1 MHDGSRAGP
10 DEQVPRPAVDGR
22 RFARGHP
29 GSIGKSRAAA
39 VMFGGLLAAVLLWG
53 TEATLALLRPDPLLR
68 ARARAQAAGRVVDLR
83 PRSEVVETLR
93 RAGIDAVPRIVPASL
108 LVPDPAGELRS
119 RLASGVEELLP
130 LAGIGSR
137 TTVLCAEAGPYAV
150 FESDPHGLRNAPE
163 IWTRRP
169 IELALVGDSF
179 TLGECVGDDE
189 TIVAALR
196 QRWPATVNLGYTGHS
211 PLLEL
216 AALAE
221 YGPGLAPR
229 TTLWLY
235 FENDLSWFDLER
247 SAKSPLL
254 MRYLE
259 PDFTQGLVSRR
270 SEIDT
275 QLLGLLARDFAG
287 AEDLRA
293 DEHAIVPPRPAF
305 AGLRSVVDLERLRR
319 VLGRLRPRSGVEV
332 APARF
337 ELFEAILARARALT
351 SQWGGALVVVYLPGV
366 WQFDPFAGI
375 PGWAGPHV
383 RDAIREAALRQR
395 LPFIDVSQAFAAHA
409 DPLSLYAYPGQSD
422 LAGAPHMNG
431 AGYAWSAAVI
441 ADVLSDVLSD
451 RGADRPSEAAD
462 AADSDAPPSTRRSQI
477 SRQ

>member
-1 MHDGSRAGP
+1 MQDGSEAGP
-10 DEQVPRPAVDGR
+10 DEQEPRPAVGGGPIAR
-22 RFARGHP
+22 RRA
-29 GSIGKSRAAA
+29 GSIGHSPWAAA
-39 VMFGGLLAAVLLWG
+39 LFGGLLAVVLLWG
-53 TEATLALLRPDPLLR
+53 TEATLALLRPDPFLR

-83 PRSEVVETLR
+83 PRSEVVESLR

-108 LVPDPAGELRS
+108 LVPDPAGELHS
-119 RLASGVEELLP
+119 RLASRGEELLP

-150 FESDPHGLRNAPE
+150 FESDPHGLRNPPE
-163 IWTRRP
+163 MWTRRP

-179 TLGECVGDDE
+179 ALGECVGDDE
-189 TIVAALR
+189 TIAAALR
-196 QRWPATVNLGYTGHS
+196 RRWPATVNLGYTGHS

-216 AALAE
+216 AALVE
-221 YGPGLAPR
+221 YGPGLAPG

-259 PDFTQGLVSRR
+259 PGFTQDLSSRR
-270 SEIDT
+270 AEIDA
-275 QLLGLLARDFAG
+275 QLLGLVAQDFAG

-293 DEHAIVPPRPAF
+293 DEHAIVPARSTF
-305 AGLRSVVDLERLRR
+305 AELRSVVDLERLRR
-319 VLGRLRPRSGVEV
+319 LLGRLRPRSGVEA

-337 ELFEAILARARALT
+337 ELFEAILERARALT
-351 SQWGGALVVVYLPGV
+351 SGWGGALVVVYLPGV

-383 RDAIREAALRQR
+383 RDAVREAAHRQG
-395 LPFIDVSQAFAAHA
+395 LPFVDVSQAFAAHA

-422 LAGAPHMNG
+422 RVGAPHMNG

-441 ADVLSDVLSD
+441 AEALSASS
-451 RGADRPSEAAD
+451 ADRPAEAAE
-462 AADSDAPPSTRRSQI
+462 AAVSGGPPSTRRSQI